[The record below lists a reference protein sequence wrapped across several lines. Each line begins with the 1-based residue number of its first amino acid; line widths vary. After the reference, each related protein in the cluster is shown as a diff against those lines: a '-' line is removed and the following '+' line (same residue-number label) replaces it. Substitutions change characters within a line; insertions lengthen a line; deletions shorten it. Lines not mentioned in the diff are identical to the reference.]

1 MSDSNLPETLE
12 TLGSKNTDEAKYSEF
27 LTEDVIKAYCGQFR
41 VGRDEAK
48 ARLIEGFKNEELID
62 PRHVALKA
70 MKGFR
75 LLAPKFAG
83 LDNRVKDCM
92 HYVDSMRSTVDGM
105 KSTISSMEEQ
115 LKKQKE
121 IFKSAITL
129 MEQNAVPK
137 GFWNKIKWLLK
148 D

>member
-1 MSDSNLPETLE
+1 MKDSNLPVNQ
-12 TLGSKNTDEAKYSEF
+12 SDDVKYSEF
-27 LTEDVIKAYCGQFR
+27 LTEDVIKAYCSQFR

-48 ARLIEGFKNEELID
+48 SRLIEGFKNEELID

-70 MKGFR
+70 MKGIR
-75 LLAPKFAG
+75 LLSPKFAG

-92 HYVDSMRSTVDGM
+92 YHLDVF
-105 KSTISSMEEQ
+105 KSQVSIVEKE
-115 LKKQKE
+115 LEKQKQT
-121 IFKSAITL
+121 FKEVIEV
-129 MEQNAVPK
+129 MEQNTIPK